1 MGLAGDIASAL
12 HGARAAVAEARAGA
26 LAAAE
31 TLAGARERLAAA
43 TDGTSRDEPVRSLAA
58 LEQADQ
64 HIRQAAAAM
73 STCDDA
79 VSGYVT
85 VVLGFP
91 GAASQAASNTSRST
105 SSGT

>member
-1 MGLAGDIASAL
+1 MGLAADIASAL
-12 HGARAAVAEARAGA
+12 HGARATVADARAGA

-31 TLAGARERLAAA
+31 TLAGARARLAAA
-43 TDGTSRDEPVRSLAA
+43 TDGSSRDEPVRTLAA
-58 LEQADQ
+58 LEQAGQ

-79 VSGYVT
+79 VGGYTT

-91 GAASQAASNTSRST
+91 GAERRSATGNPPTSD
-105 SSGT
+105 